1 MRNRLELQSEL
12 VDLLGSKN
20 VYFQPSTNIKLTYPC
35 VIYELQKFDDRFAN
49 DSRYITYQVY
59 QITHVY
65 QRYQNNLQEKF
76 RERFQ
81 FIEFNNSSK
90 IDGLYQDVYTLY
102 Y

>member
-1 MRNRLELQSEL
+1 MSDRIKLQSEL

-20 VYFQPSTNIKLTYPC
+20 VYFQPSTNIKLSYPC
-35 VIYELQKFDDRFAN
+35 IVYELKKFDDRFAN
-49 DSRYITYQVY
+49 DARYNTNRVY

-65 QRYQNNLQEKF
+65 QRYQNNLQDKLRDSF
-76 RERFQ
+76 H
-81 FIEFNNSSK
+81 FIEFNSSSK

>member
-1 MRNRLELQSEL
+1 MRDRLELQSEL

-20 VYFQPSTNIKLTYPC
+20 VYFQPSTNIKLSYPC
-35 VIYELQKFDDRFAN
+35 IVYELKKFDDRFAN
-49 DSRYITYQVY
+49 DSRYHINKVY

-65 QRYQNNLQEKF
+65 QRYQNNLQDKLRDSF
-76 RERFQ
+76 D
-81 FIEFNNSSK
+81 FIEFNSSSK